1 MQTINTNNKQ
11 KGMNMLCVG
20 LFGTCGGSKWRD
32 SFKSRY
38 DELKIAHFDPNK
50 ADWKPEDAVVEAKH
64 LAEDDVIL
72 FPITNETYATGSL
85 AETGFSI
92 LQAIRLDDRRDFVIM
107 IQQDLVPELDNP
119 VARKESLR
127 ARALVQQHLKKLR
140 LKNVYVVDTL
150 DEMFEVSV
158 QLYEAAR
165 IHEPLG
171 KFNPHNK

>member
-1 MQTINTNNKQ
+1 
-11 KGMNMLCVG
+11 MLCIG

-32 SFKSRY
+32 SFKNRY
-38 DELKIAHFDPNK
+38 DDLKIAYFDPNK
-50 ADWKPEDAVVEAKH
+50 PDWKETDAIVEAQH
-64 LAEDDVIL
+64 LATDDVIL
-72 FPITNETYATGSL
+72 FPVTKETYGTGSL

-107 IQQDLVPELDNP
+107 IEQNLVPELDNQL
-119 VARKESLR
+119 ARKESLR

-140 LKNVYVVDTL
+140 FKNVYVVDTL

-158 QLYEAAR
+158 QLYKAAS